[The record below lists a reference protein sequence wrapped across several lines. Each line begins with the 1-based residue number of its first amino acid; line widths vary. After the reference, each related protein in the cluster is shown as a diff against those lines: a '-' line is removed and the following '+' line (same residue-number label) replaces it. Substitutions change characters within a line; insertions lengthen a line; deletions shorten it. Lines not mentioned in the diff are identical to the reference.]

1 MYGLFLRFI
10 MQNGHA
16 WEGSSG
22 NGPTCHAVEMMV
34 LGAREAPLEKNPSLS
49 NAMKLSI
56 NH

>member
-1 MYGLFLRFI
+1 MYGVFLRFI